1 MNLQVSFSE
10 ISEFINREVK
20 ALDFNFSQVDEQ
32 TLRVALSKTAL
43 GHPIH
48 IADVDLSIDRID
60 GNDIFLT
67 LGGGVAVDTIV
78 KGAVLLLQD
87 KMPAWLKQV
96 TETTFLVQLDKIEKA
111 QKTLQYLALK
121 DITVLKDSLQAVVS
135 VK

>member
-20 ALDFNFSQVDEQ
+20 ALDFKFSQVDEQ

-111 QKTLQYLALK
+111 QIALQYLALK
-121 DITVLKDSLQAVVS
+121 DITVLKDSLQVVVS